1 LQWACKESAAY
12 QGVDD
17 PASRIFCLGNCSF
30 LPVFP
35 VGGGLAV
42 IDFVLHHGEA
52 GITPAHGPLA
62 GGDEGYRRPTLVGHP
77 EPEHNRSHCWRGRDE
92 IAAMP
97 DLGRKA
103 GVIDPQDARL
113 LESVINFR
121 RVKVKDV
128 LTPRTVVKSLRTGIQ
143 VREAIKIAT
152 SENYSR

>member
-1 LQWACKESAAY
+1 
-12 QGVDD
+12 
-17 PASRIFCLGNCSF
+17 
-30 LPVFP
+30 
-35 VGGGLAV
+35 
-42 IDFVLHHGEA
+42 
-52 GITPAHGPLA
+52 
-62 GGDEGYRRPTLVGHP
+62 
-77 EPEHNRSHCWRGRDE
+77 
-92 IAAMP
+92 MP